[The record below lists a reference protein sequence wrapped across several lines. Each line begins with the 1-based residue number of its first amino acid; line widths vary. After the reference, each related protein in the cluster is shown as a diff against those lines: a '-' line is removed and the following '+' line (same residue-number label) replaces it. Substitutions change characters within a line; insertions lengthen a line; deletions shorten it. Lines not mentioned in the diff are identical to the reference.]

1 MANLVLD
8 GFIHLRERYAKVYE
22 QPVFLAIP
30 YNATITFTACMYDL
44 YRALHFLFNLR
55 EVGAFLNDPTSKLF
69 NFTNSEIH
77 IIARIGLLVTLRLD
91 FSCLLVHVDLGWLIW
106 CIIYLRVLR
115 ILRMLL
121 QFCIGWFV

>member
-22 QPVFLAIP
+22 QPILLAIP
-30 YNATITFTACMYDL
+30 YNATVALAACMYDL
-44 YRALHFLFNLR
+44 YRVLHILFNLR

-115 ILRMLL
+115 VLRMLL
-121 QFCIGWFV
+121 QFRVG